1 MTVYN
6 KLPGPL
12 ADTPFIDLVTSG
24 QVTGRWDSVTHVR
37 FDQLWAVADPSGTL
51 YEQTRRGPYHTA
63 PGGLGRVHGPRSGT
77 ADEVERRRKA
87 NKAARK
93 QRKRSR

>member
-24 QVTGRWDSVTHVR
+24 QVTGR
-37 FDQLWAVADPSGTL
+37 FDQLWAVADPSGVL

-77 ADEVERRRKA
+77 VDEVERRRKA